1 MGEATVL
8 NEQRSRKEMV
18 SEAVRLIGGRFALMR
33 AVRRGRKMS

>member
-8 NEQRSRKEMV
+8 NEQRSRNEMV

-33 AVRRGRKMS
+33 AVRGGRKMS